1 MKSKKILKN
10 IGMTLFLPVATYLF
24 FFIITRLTGNTAF
37 GVGLDLQTIIYTSV
51 YTCLISQA
59 LP

>member
-24 FFIITRLTGNTAF
+24 FFIITRLTGNTSF

-51 YTCLISQA
+51 
-59 LP
+59 